1 MISYA
6 SKVHRANGSGRAKP
20 ADYAHWLFSL
30 VFTIYLEH
38 SCLRIIVVSCLYN
51 SEPVCIIIS
60 FLVACVARV
69 TDDKQTDRQTYN
81 PSTVTL
87 GCACAP
93 RVNKER
99 GVVTVFHHNFY
110 NVSKDNF
117 ILSDVATHTVMFY
130 VI

>member
-1 MISYA
+1 MQLF
-6 SKVHRANGSGRAKP
+6 KGNC
-20 ADYAHWLFSL
+20 LFSFL
-30 VFTIYLEH
+30 AFIT
-38 SCLRIIVVSCLYN
+38 RNPFVSL
-51 SEPVCIIIS
+51 IS
-60 FLVACVARV
+60 FLVACVARI
-69 TDDKQTDRQTYN
+69 TGDEQTDRQTHK
-81 PSTVTL
+81 PSTVNL

-93 RVNKER
+93 SVNKER